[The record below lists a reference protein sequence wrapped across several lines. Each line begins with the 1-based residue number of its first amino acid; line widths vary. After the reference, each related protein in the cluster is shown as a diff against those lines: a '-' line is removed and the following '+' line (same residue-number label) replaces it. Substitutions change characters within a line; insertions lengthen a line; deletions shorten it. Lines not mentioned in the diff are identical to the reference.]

1 MDIAPLPAV
10 LMFFGASGPAK
21 IPLSMLVVF
30 VTAKL
35 MAEVFERLNQ
45 PGIVGEILAGV
56 LIGPSVLGWMA
67 PNEFLN
73 ALADL
78 GAMFLLF
85 RVGLEV
91 KASELMKVGG
101 TATLVACSGVVVP
114 FLMGWG
120 ILLLWGEPSNEAI
133 FVGAAMVATSVG
145 ITAQVLAAKGLL
157 HAVSSKIIL
166 AAAVID
172 DVLGLLVLAVVSSLT
187 HGKLN
192 FLELGLTAVMAVG
205 FTVIVAKWGTHT
217 IKRVVPHMEQRLR
230 VGEAQF
236 AMAMSLLF
244 ALSLLAVYIGVA
256 AIVGAFLAGLA
267 FGEITGSRVRDLTH
281 GVSELL
287 VPFFLAGIGL
297 HVDLTAF
304 SDWKNGLLAAAIL
317 AAAIVSKFIGCGLG
331 AWSLGKVE
339 ALRVGVGMI
348 PRGEVGMVVAQIGLG
363 FGIIRQ
369 NIYGVVVFMSVA
381 TTIVAPPLIKLTYR
395 KLLESG
401 RPEET
406 EGILREE
413 LLSQIMSTVPS
424 VAYEGL
430 DPESEPLIDTEER
443 N

>member
-1 MDIAPLPAV
+1 MDITTLPSLV
-10 LMFFGASGPAK
+10 MFFGSSGPAK

-30 VTAKL
+30 VSAKL
-35 MAEVFERLNQ
+35 MAELFERLNQ
-45 PGIVGEILAGV
+45 PGIVGEILAGIA
-56 LIGPSVLGWMA
+56 IGPSVLGWMA
-67 PNEFLN
+67 PNELLS

-91 KASELMKVGG
+91 KASELLKVGG

-114 FLMGWG
+114 FLMGWA
-120 ILLLWGEPSNEAI
+120 ILLLWGAPSNEAI
-133 FVGAAMVATSVG
+133 FVGASMVATSVG

-172 DVLGLLVLAVVSSLT
+172 DVLGLIVLAVVSSLT

-192 FLELGLTAVMAVG
+192 FLELGLTALLAIA

-217 IKRVVPHMEQRLR
+217 MRRVVPRVDQKLR

-244 ALSLLAVYIGVA
+244 ALSLLAVYTGVA

-267 FGEITGSRVRDLTH
+267 LAESTSRRVSDLAHGIT
-281 GVSELL
+281 ELL

-297 HVDLTAF
+297 HVSLSAF
-304 SDWKNGLLAAAIL
+304 SNWRNASLALLIL
-317 AAAIVSKFIGCGLG
+317 AAAVVSKFIGCGLG
-331 AWSLGKVE
+331 AWGMGKKD
-339 ALRVGVGMI
+339 ALRIGVGMI

-363 FGIIRQ
+363 FGIISRT
-369 NIYGVVVFMSVA
+369 YMAWWFSCPW
-381 TTIVAPPLIKLTYR
+381 PPP
-395 KLLESG
+395 SW
-401 RPEET
+401 
-406 EGILREE
+406 LRH
-413 LLSQIMSTVPS
+413 
-424 VAYEGL
+424 
-430 DPESEPLIDTEER
+430 
-443 N
+443 